1 MTDVSLVN
9 GETEVKSFKERAI
22 TILDY
27 LLVIFVILEFNTAYT
42 EYERLRPL
50 LINLSLGIIFLSM
63 LLRKSAFRLDGI
75 LWIYLFGSI
84 LPYLNVTHGGEGTY
98 MKLYWMV
105 LPTYLLY
112 LSSLKQNGFDCIA
125 SILLKYSNIVFILA
139 TISLIYWY
147 LGSNLELISP
157 TMYVPNSWKGD
168 GIEMIP
174 TYHFLYFE
182 TQEASFM
189 GYETVRNSGIFNEG
203 PMYNMV
209 LCVALSIELFLRP
222 TKSLKRI
229 ALLAITIAT
238 TFTTT
243 GIIFL
248 GLTVVWIIFHYFS
261 EKARALLI
269 IVIPVLI
276 VGMMTFSSAVLEDKQ
291 SSSGEGSVISRMYD
305 ITTCIDIGLENP
317 LLGQGLFTKKLSEA
331 DGGAYGYSNSLF
343 TLFADGGF
351 YTVFLYLAALV
362 LIPLRDYLKNREV
375 LWPLMMF
382 AYFLLFTFTISQDR
396 LLTLLFVA
404 FGLTMFTQINDVT
417 EKEITEEEYELR

>member
-1 MTDVSLVN
+1 
-9 GETEVKSFKERAI
+9 
-22 TILDY
+22 
-27 LLVIFVILEFNTAYT
+27 
-42 EYERLRPL
+42 
-50 LINLSLGIIFLSM
+50 
-63 LLRKSAFRLDGI
+63 
-75 LWIYLFGSI
+75 
-84 LPYLNVTHGGEGTY
+84 
-98 MKLYWMV
+98 
-105 LPTYLLY
+105 
-112 LSSLKQNGFDCIA
+112 
-125 SILLKYSNIVFILA
+125 
-139 TISLIYWY
+139 
-147 LGSNLELISP
+147 
-157 TMYVPNSWKGD
+157 MYVPNSWKGD

-189 GYETVRNSGIFNEG
+189 DYETVRNSGIFNEG

-248 GLTVVWIIFHYFS
+248 GLTVVWILFHYFS

-291 SSSGEGSVISRMYD
+291 TSSGEGSVKSRMYD

-331 DGGAYGYSNSLF
+331 DGGTYGYSNSLF

-351 YTVFLYLAALV
+351 YTVFLYIAALV
-362 LIPLRDYLKNREV
+362 LIPLRDYLKSREV

-382 AYFLLFTFTISQDR
+382 AYFLLFTFTISQYQ

-404 FGLTMFTQINDVT
+404 FGLTMFTQINDVI
-417 EKEITEEEYELR
+417 EEELTEEEYESH